1 MNTHDPSYKLLF
13 SHPQMVRDLLV
24 GFVDEPWVADL
35 DLDSLE
41 QVSGSYISEDLR
53 EREDD
58 LLWRVRLRDGE
69 RNRWLYLYL
78 LLEFQSSVD
87 AFMAVRLLTYLGLL
101 YQDLIRQRA
110 FTEAGRLP
118 PVLPIVLYNGKPR
131 WTAATELLDLIE
143 PTPGRLRDY
152 APRLRY
158 LLLDEGAI
166 DESAPWALQN
176 LVAALFRLEKSR
188 GPLPLQTAI
197 AALID
202 WLDAPEQASLR
213 RAFTVWIKRV
223 LIPGRMP
230 GVNLPEL
237 GDLLEIKTMLAE
249 SVIEWTQD
257 WKQQG
262 IEEGRI
268 QGRMEGRMEGRIEG
282 RIQGLIE
289 GESGLLE
296 RLLTKRFGPLPE
308 DVRIRLQAASSEQLQ
323 CWAERILDARQL
335 RDVFADD

>member
-13 SHPQMVRDLLV
+13 SHPQMVRDLLI
-24 GFVDEPWVADL
+24 GFIDEPWVADL
-35 DLDSLE
+35 DFDSLE

-69 RNRWLYLYL
+69 QWLYVYL

-87 AFMAVRLLTYLGLL
+87 TFMAVRVLTYLGLL

-110 FTEAGRLP
+110 FTEAGQLP

-131 WTAATELLDLIE
+131 WTAATELLDLIA
-143 PTPGRLRDY
+143 PTPARLREY

-166 DESAPWALQN
+166 DESTPWALKN

-188 GPLPLQTAI
+188 GPEPLQQAI

-202 WLDAPEQASLR
+202 WLDAPEQASVR

-230 GVNLPEL
+230 GVNLPDL

-262 IEEGRI
+262 FK
-268 QGRMEGRMEGRIEG
+268 EGRMEG
-282 RIQGLIE
+282 
-289 GESGLLE
+289 ESSLLA
-296 RLLTKRFGPLPE
+296 RLLAKRFGPLPE
-308 DVRIRLQAASSEQLQ
+308 DARIRLQSASSEQLQ
-323 CWAERILDARQL
+323 CWAERILDARDL
-335 RDVFADD
+335 KDVFAND